1 VPVSAIAST
10 LPRVAPAIRAN
21 LLVGLT
27 LAVVTLPQAI
37 AFSTTLA
44 GLPPHFGIYAAIWGV
59 LFTALLNPSRV
70 FSGGPNTTMSAAIGV
85 ALLPV
90 APPFGADYMGYA
102 LTLILLAGL
111 IQLLFVLVRPLGRML
126 DLINE
131 PIING
136 LICGIGLFLIFKS
149 LTGFAGLPINTQAEW
164 PLWIAWHSFLAV
176 LEFGNLY
183 AIQIGLITLITCIVV
198 RQIGPLRNWSILIGV
213 AAGTAYSEYLS
224 ATVGLQKTMI
234 EQIANLSTVGFVYP
248 SLPLFNQ
255 EAMSDVIS
263 ILPGAV
269 TLALLGLFQ
278 TVAAMRRMNRKIGD
292 YTDSRKGIFADAVS
306 NCMLPFLSSLPTCAS
321 FNRMWL
327 VYRLGG
333 NSRVASAISA
343 VILLLMVLFLGP
355 VIAIIPMPAM
365 AAIIMLLG
373 ANMLSWE
380 DVRPHFKDR
389 REAVVF
395 LASFLSVLLLDLFG
409 AVVVGSVLAIAYSK
423 WEQAHPDIDV
433 SGNVLKVRGNIY
445 YGSLPVIESTYHQLI
460 EREGSAVVDFSESYY
475 IDQEGIRWLAA
486 AKASEN
492 TAFADRRRESRSRR
506 EVERRSSAE
515 AAAAASAID
524 AAAAADTANATT
536 AAERMAIEDRRRTQN
551 RREAERRAAEDK
563 RRSMGRRRRR
573 NDRRRRKEF

>member
-1 VPVSAIAST
+1 MNAIISA
-10 LPRVAPAIRAN
+10 LPRILPALRVN

-59 LFTALLNPSRV
+59 LFTAMLNPSRV

-85 ALLPV
+85 TLLPV
-90 APPFGADYMGYA
+90 APPFGADYIGYA

-111 IQLLFVLVRPLGRML
+111 IQMLFLLIRPLGRML

-149 LTGFAGLPINTQAEW
+149 LTTFAGLPINTEVEW
-164 PLWIAWHSFLAV
+164 PLWIAWQSFLAV

-183 AIQIGLITLITCIVV
+183 AIEIGLVTLITSLVV
-198 RQIGPLRNWSILIGV
+198 RQIDVLRNWAILIGV
-213 AAGTAYSEYLS
+213 AAGTAYSEYLN
-224 ATVGLQKTMI
+224 ATVGLQNTMI
-234 EQIANLSTVGFVYP
+234 EQIANLSSVGLVFP

-255 EAMSDVIS
+255 EAMPDIIA

-278 TVAAMRRMNRKIGD
+278 TVAAMRRMNRKIDG
-292 YTDSRKGIFADAVS
+292 YTHSRNGIFADAVS
-306 NCMLPFLSSLPTCAS
+306 NCLLPFLSSLPTCAS

-327 VYRLGG
+327 VYKLGG
-333 NSRVASAISA
+333 QSRWTSASSA
-343 VILLLMVLFLGP
+343 LILLLMVLFLAD

-365 AAIIMLLG
+365 AAIIMVVG
-373 ANMLSWE
+373 ANMINWE
-380 DVRPHFKDR
+380 DIKPHLRDR

-395 LASFLSVLLLDLFG
+395 MASFLSVLFLDLFG

-423 WEQAHPDIDV
+423 WEQAHP
-433 SGNVLKVRGNIY
+433 SMSLRGNVLKVRGNIY
-445 YGSLPVIESTYHQLI
+445 YGSLPVIESTYHSAI
-460 EREGSAVVDFSESYY
+460 ERVGSVVLDFSQCYY

-486 AKASEN
+486 AKKAGQKV
-492 TAFADRRRESRSRR
+492 TFADRRTQDRR
-506 EVERRSSAE
+506 AL
-515 AAAAASAID
+515 D
-524 AAAAADTANATT
+524 GHTT
-536 AAERMAIEDRRRTQN
+536 AEEK
-551 RREAERRAAEDK
+551 RAT
-563 RRSMGRRRRR
+563 GP
-573 NDRRRRKEF
+573 RRRKPDRRQRSEF

>member
-1 VPVSAIAST
+1 MNAIISA
-10 LPRVAPAIRAN
+10 LPRILPALRVN

-59 LFTALLNPSRV
+59 LFTAMLNPSRV

-85 ALLPV
+85 TLLPV
-90 APPFGADYMGYA
+90 APPFGADYIGYA

-111 IQLLFVLVRPLGRML
+111 IQMLFVLIRPLGRML

-149 LTGFAGLPINTQAEW
+149 LTSFAGLPINTEVEW
-164 PLWIAWHSFLAV
+164 PLWIAWQSFLAV
-176 LEFGNLY
+176 LEIGNLY
-183 AIQIGLITLITCIVV
+183 AIEIGLITLITCLVV
-198 RQIGPLRNWSILIGV
+198 RQIDTLRNWAILIGV
-213 AAGTAYSEYLS
+213 AAGTAYSEYLN
-224 ATVGLQKTMI
+224 ATVGLQNTMI
-234 EQIANLSTVGFVYP
+234 EQIANLSSVGLVFP

-255 EAMSDVIS
+255 EAMPDIIA

-278 TVAAMRRMNRKIGD
+278 TVAAMRRMNRKIDG
-292 YTDSRKGIFADAVS
+292 YTHSRKGIFADAVS
-306 NCMLPFLSSLPTCAS
+306 NCLLPFLSSLPTCAS

-327 VYRLGG
+327 VYKLGG
-333 NSRVASAISA
+333 QSRWTSASSA
-343 VILLLMVLFLGP
+343 LILLLMVLFLAD

-365 AAIIMLLG
+365 AAIIMVVG
-373 ANMLSWE
+373 ANMINWE
-380 DVRPHFKDR
+380 DIKPHLRDR

-395 LASFLSVLLLDLFG
+395 MASFLSVLFLDLFG

-423 WEQAHPDIDV
+423 WEQAHP
-433 SGNVLKVRGNIY
+433 SMNLRGNVLKVRGNIY
-445 YGSLPVIESTYHQLI
+445 YGSLPVIESTYHSAI
-460 EREGSAVVDFSESYY
+460 ERVGSVVLDFSQCYY

-486 AKASEN
+486 AKKAGQKV
-492 TAFADRRRESRSRR
+492 TFADRRTQDRR
-506 EVERRSSAE
+506 ALDVH
-515 AAAAASAID
+515 
-524 AAAAADTANATT
+524 TT
-536 AAERMAIEDRRRTQN
+536 AEEK
-551 RREAERRAAEDK
+551 RAT
-563 RRSMGRRRRR
+563 GP
-573 NDRRRRKEF
+573 RRRKPDRRQRSEF

>member
-1 VPVSAIAST
+1 MNAIISA
-10 LPRVAPAIRAN
+10 LPRILPALRVN

-59 LFTALLNPSRV
+59 LFTAMLNPSRV

-85 ALLPV
+85 TLLPV
-90 APPFGADYMGYA
+90 APPFGADYIGYA

-111 IQLLFVLVRPLGRML
+111 IQMLFVLIRPLGRML

-149 LTGFAGLPINTQAEW
+149 LTTFAGLPINTEVEW
-164 PLWIAWHSFLAV
+164 PLWIAWQSFLAV

-183 AIQIGLITLITCIVV
+183 AIEIGLVTLITSLVV
-198 RQIGPLRNWSILIGV
+198 RQIDVLRNWAILIGV
-213 AAGTAYSEYLS
+213 AAGTAYSAYLN
-224 ATVGLQKTMI
+224 ATVGLQNTMI
-234 EQIANLSTVGFVYP
+234 EQIASLSSVGLVFP

-255 EAMSDVIS
+255 EAMPDIIT

-278 TVAAMRRMNRKIGD
+278 TVAAMRRMNRKIDG
-292 YTDSRKGIFADAVS
+292 YTHSRKGIFADAVS
-306 NCMLPFLSSLPTCAS
+306 NCLLPFLSSLPTCAS

-327 VYRLGG
+327 VYKLGG
-333 NSRVASAISA
+333 QSRWTSASSA
-343 VILLLMVLFLGP
+343 LILLLMVLFLAD

-365 AAIIMLLG
+365 AAIIMVVG
-373 ANMLSWE
+373 ANMINWE
-380 DVRPHFKDR
+380 DIKPHLRDR

-395 LASFLSVLLLDLFG
+395 MASFLSVLFLDLFG

-423 WEQAHPDIDV
+423 WEQAHP
-433 SGNVLKVRGNIY
+433 SMNLRGNVLKVRGNIY
-445 YGSLPVIESTYHQLI
+445 YGSLPVIESTYHSAI
-460 EREGSAVVDFSESYY
+460 ERVGSVVLDFSQCYY

-486 AKASEN
+486 AKKAGQKV
-492 TAFADRRRESRSRR
+492 TFADRRTQDRR
-506 EVERRSSAE
+506 AL
-515 AAAAASAID
+515 D
-524 AAAAADTANATT
+524 GHTT
-536 AAERMAIEDRRRTQN
+536 AEEK
-551 RREAERRAAEDK
+551 RAT
-563 RRSMGRRRRR
+563 GP
-573 NDRRRRKEF
+573 RRRKPDRRQRSEF

>member
-1 VPVSAIAST
+1 MNAIISA
-10 LPRVAPAIRAN
+10 LPRILPALRVN

-59 LFTALLNPSRV
+59 LFTAMLNPSRV

-85 ALLPV
+85 TLLPV
-90 APPFGADYMGYA
+90 APPFGADYIGYA

-111 IQLLFVLVRPLGRML
+111 IQMLFVLIRPLGRML

-149 LTGFAGLPINTQAEW
+149 LTSFAGLPINTEVEW
-164 PLWIAWHSFLAV
+164 PLWIAWQSFLAV

-183 AIQIGLITLITCIVV
+183 AIEIGLVTLITSLVV
-198 RQIGPLRNWSILIGV
+198 RQIDVLRNWAILIGV
-213 AAGTAYSEYLS
+213 AAGTAYSEYLN
-224 ATVGLQKTMI
+224 ATVGLQNTMI
-234 EQIANLSTVGFVYP
+234 EQIANLSSVGLVFP

-255 EAMSDVIS
+255 EAMPDIIA

-278 TVAAMRRMNRKIGD
+278 TVAAMRRMNRKIDG
-292 YTDSRKGIFADAVS
+292 YTHSRKGIFADAVS
-306 NCMLPFLSSLPTCAS
+306 NCLLPFLSSLPTCAS

-327 VYRLGG
+327 VYKLGG
-333 NSRVASAISA
+333 QSRWTSASSA
-343 VILLLMVLFLGP
+343 LILLLMVLFLAD

-365 AAIIMLLG
+365 AAIIMVVG
-373 ANMLSWE
+373 ANMINWE
-380 DVRPHFKDR
+380 DIKPHLRDR

-395 LASFLSVLLLDLFG
+395 MASFLSVLFLDLFG

-423 WEQAHPDIDV
+423 WEQAHP
-433 SGNVLKVRGNIY
+433 SMNLRGNVLKVRGNIY
-445 YGSLPVIESTYHQLI
+445 YGSLPVIESTYHSAI
-460 EREGSAVVDFSESYY
+460 ERVGSVVLDFSQCYY

-486 AKASEN
+486 AKKAGQKV
-492 TAFADRRRESRSRR
+492 TFADRRTQDRR
-506 EVERRSSAE
+506 AL
-515 AAAAASAID
+515 D
-524 AAAAADTANATT
+524 GHTT
-536 AAERMAIEDRRRTQN
+536 AEEK
-551 RREAERRAAEDK
+551 RAT
-563 RRSMGRRRRR
+563 GP
-573 NDRRRRKEF
+573 RRRKPDRRQRSEF